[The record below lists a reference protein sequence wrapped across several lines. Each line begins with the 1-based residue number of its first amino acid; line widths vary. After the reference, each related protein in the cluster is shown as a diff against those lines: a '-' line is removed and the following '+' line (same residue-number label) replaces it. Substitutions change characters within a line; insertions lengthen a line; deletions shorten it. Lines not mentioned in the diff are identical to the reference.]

1 MIEVRAATRFDA
13 EAITDIYAPSITNA
27 AISFET
33 EVPSIQEMQK
43 RIETIVQQFPWIV
56 CVVDGKIAGY
66 VYSSRYRDRE
76 AYQWSCE
83 CTAYIHEQFK
93 GKGVGMELYELLFQ
107 LLNLQ
112 GFKTVYAVVTL
123 PNEASIKLHEKC
135 GFKKFAVFENVG
147 YKFGQWHSVG
157 WWKLRLND
165 YNPDPP
171 PPLKFSELDAKMISD
186 LFVKTAQRIESKLTG

>member
-1 MIEVRAATRFDA
+1 MIEVRLAFKTDA
-13 EAITDIYAPSITNA
+13 REILDIYAPSILNA
-27 AISFET
+27 SISFET
-33 EVPSIQEMQK
+33 EVPSMEEMQK
-43 RIETIVQQFPWIV
+43 RIDAILQTYPWIV

-66 VYSSRYRDRE
+66 VYGSKYRDRE

-93 GKGVGMELYELLFQ
+93 SKGIGKELYQLLFQ
-107 LLNLQ
+107 LLKMQ
-112 GFKTVYAVVTL
+112 GFRTVYAVVTL
-123 PNEASIKLHEKC
+123 PNEGSVNLHEKC
-135 GFKKFAVFENVG
+135 GFEKFALFENVG

-171 PPLKFSELDAKMISD
+171 PPLKLSELDVEMIID
-186 LFVKTAQRIESKLTG
+186 LLQKTAQRIQSKLTG